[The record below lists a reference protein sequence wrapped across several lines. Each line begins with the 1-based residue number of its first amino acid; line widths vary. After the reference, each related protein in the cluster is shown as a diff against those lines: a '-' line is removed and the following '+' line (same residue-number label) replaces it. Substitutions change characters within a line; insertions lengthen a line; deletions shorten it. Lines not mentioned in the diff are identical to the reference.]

1 MTTPKTNLETDIDIR
16 PLALDDKAADLLFR
30 DARTA
35 NSFSEERV
43 TDEQLQ
49 AIYDLTKFGPTLMN
63 AQPLRVVAVRSG
75 LGKDRLL
82 PHMAEGN
89 RAKTGSAPVTLV
101 LGYDVDFHEQLPKTF
116 PHLPGAK
123 DNFPDE
129 GVRHGIGRDNAFLQ
143 IGYLIL
149 AIRAAGLAAGPMG
162 GFDRDG
168 VDGEFFPDGRTKS
181 VLVVNV
187 GHPGDNPWLDR
198 LPRLTYDDVVSEV

>member
-1 MTTPKTNLETDIDIR
+1 MTTLDVR
-16 PLALDDKAADLLFR
+16 PLALDDNAADLLFR

-35 NSFSEERV
+35 NSFSDEPV

-49 AIYDLTKFGPTLMN
+49 SIYDLTKFGPTLMN

-75 LGKDRLL
+75 DAKNRLL

-101 LGYDVDFHEQLPKTF
+101 LGYDVDFHEQLDKTF
-116 PHLPGAK
+116 PHVPGAK
-123 DNFPDE
+123 DRFPDE

-162 GFDRDG
+162 GFDREG
-168 VDGEFFPDGRTKS
+168 VDTEFFPDGRTKS

-187 GHPGDNPWLDR
+187 GNPGDNPWLDR
-198 LPRLTYDDVVSEV
+198 LPRLTYDDVVTEV